1 MQRPGAQSALH
12 LSAMKLSVLLCCTI
26 LTSCQ
31 VNALFGRMQRV
42 IATGELVCGNK
53 PASGVKVKLI
63 DIDTGPDDV
72 MDEKFTDSNGKFHL
86 DGQTEEITSIDP
98 VLKIYHD
105 CNDGKPGKRR
115 WKLDIPKKYI
125 GTGGKQPPVFDFGR
139 VNLEAILHDEERDF
153 I

>member
-1 MQRPGAQSALH
+1 
-12 LSAMKLSVLLCCTI
+12 MKLSLLLCCI
-26 LTSCQ
+26 LLISCQ
-31 VNALFGRMQRV
+31 VDGLFGRMQRV
-42 IATGELVCGNK
+42 IATGELFCGTK
-53 PASGVKVKLI
+53 SAAGVKVKLI

-72 MDEKFTDSNGKFHL
+72 MDEKYTDSNGKFHV

-125 GTGGKQPPVFDFGR
+125 GTSGKTPPVFDLGR